1 MSITD
6 STQQLIERS
15 TFRLGGVYVYV
26 RAGEVRHPERHL
38 MITRDEKETT
48 VVTLEENLG
57 DVEVLERNQDRWLL
71 LTIDCTNPF
80 YCVGF
85 IAKFAA
91 VLSGAG
97 IDILIVSTFSRD
109 WVLVKEADGP
119 RAARLLTGIGFSD
132 VTG

>member
-1 MSITD
+1 
-6 STQQLIERS
+6 
-15 TFRLGGVYVYV
+15 
-26 RAGEVRHPERHL
+26 
-38 MITRDEKETT
+38 MITRDDKETT

-57 DVEVLERNQDRWLL
+57 HVEVLERNEDRWLL
-71 LTIDCTNPF
+71 LTIDCANPF

-85 IAKFAA
+85 IAKFAS

-97 IDILIVSTFSRD
+97 IDILVVSTFSLD

-119 RAARLLTGIGFSD
+119 RAARLLMGIGFSD